1 MLFSLGKMEVLED
14 YVHKSSDAAL
24 LKVRTTYVIRDR
36 KGLPGPGLFKWLILG
51 VN

>member
-24 LKVRTTYVIRDR
+24 LKVRMTYVILDQ
-36 KGLPGPGLFKWLILG
+36 KGFPGPGLPKLG

>member
-24 LKVRTTYVIRDR
+24 LKVGIISTILDEVNST
-36 KGLPGPGLFKWLILG
+36 KGLNHI
-51 VN
+51 N